1 MPPARYVHH
10 LEPPERERLE
20 RRYRETAQAD
30 LRTRCQMILLSAE
43 SYSVAQI
50 AQVTFYDQDT
60 VLYWLDRYEAE
71 GLDGLEDRPRSGRP
85 PKSGRR
91 GGKGVA
97 GSGGGRPS

>member
-10 LEPPERERLE
+10 MEPPERERLE